1 MFEIGDVLGKGWEGF
16 KANAA
21 ILIAALMVAGCIM
34 SVILIPLQ
42 IAGMAAQ
49 GNFEVVMVILLLQMI
64 AQVALGAFF
73 NLGFITIYLKVARG
87 EKPDIKDLFSGKSRI
102 VPAILVS
109 LLCGLG
115 SVIGF
120 TLLIVPG
127 IIFVLMVFFALYFV
141 MDKNMGVMESIRASI
156 NATRGSKMQ
165 LFLFGLVAW
174 LLCVAAMIPCG
185 LGFIVVGPWLGV
197 TGAVIYETLT
207 KKEEAGEST
216 PPAPV
221 EG

>member
-34 SVILIPLQ
+34 SFILIPLQ

-120 TLLIVPG
+120 TLLIIPG

-197 TGAVIYETLT
+197 TGAVIYETVT
-207 KKEEAGEST
+207 KKEEAGEVA

>member
-1 MFEIGDVLGKGWEGF
+1 MFTIGEVLGKGWEGF

-34 SVILIPLQ
+34 SAILIPLQ
-42 IAGMAAQ
+42 IVMRVAQ
-49 GNFEVVMVILLLQMI
+49 GNLEVVMVVLLLQFI
-64 AQVALGAFF
+64 VQVTLGAFF
-73 NLGFITIYLKVARG
+73 NLGFITLYLKVARG
-87 EKPDIKDLFSGKSRI
+87 QTPELKDLFSGKSRI

-156 NATRGSKMQ
+156 DATRGSKMK
-165 LFLFGLVAW
+165 LFLFGLVGG
-174 LLCVAAMIPCG
+174 LLSMAAMIPCG

-207 KKEEAGEST
+207 KKEEAGEAT

>member
-120 TLLIVPG
+120 TLLIIPG

-165 LFLFGLVAW
+165 LFLFGLVGG
-174 LLCVAAMIPCG
+174 LLSMAAMIPCG
-185 LGFIVVGPWLGV
+185 LGLIVVGPWLGV

-207 KKEEAGEST
+207 KKEETGEVA

>member
-120 TLLIVPG
+120 TLLIIPG

-207 KKEEAGEST
+207 KKEETGEVA